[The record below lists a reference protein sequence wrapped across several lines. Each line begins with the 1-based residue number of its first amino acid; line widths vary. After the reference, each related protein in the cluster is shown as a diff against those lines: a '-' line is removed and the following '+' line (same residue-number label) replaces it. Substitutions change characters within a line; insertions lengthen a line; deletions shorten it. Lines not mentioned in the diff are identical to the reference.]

1 MCAVAERRGIV
12 VSESSVVRLF
22 CPIRSWT
29 TGRRNHS
36 RALDDGSMDRWIDG
50 SRPTLWQ
57 RQEGTS
63 RRVNG
68 AHTRSATT
76 LGREV
81 RINFEYPE
89 RTHDNAT
96 GIQM

>member
-1 MCAVAERRGIV
+1 
-12 VSESSVVRLF
+12 
-22 CPIRSWT
+22 
-29 TGRRNHS
+29 
-36 RALDDGSMDRWIDG
+36 MDHAQVCG
-50 SRPTLWQ
+50 Q

-63 RRVNG
+63 RRVNR
-68 AHTRSATT
+68 AHTKSATT